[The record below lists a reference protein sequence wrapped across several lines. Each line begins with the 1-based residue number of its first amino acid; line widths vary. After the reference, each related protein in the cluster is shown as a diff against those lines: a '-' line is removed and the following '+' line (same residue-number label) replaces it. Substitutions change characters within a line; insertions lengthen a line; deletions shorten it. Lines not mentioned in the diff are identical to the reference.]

1 MVNGSVLLLK
11 NMRSFFRDESAV
23 GVLLSETVN
32 VGMIQNSRGGFSSVS
47 DVFAIGASGRDDWV
61 CRGVAC
67 DWTCGA
73 SCAQEALTE
82 SHARTIHWK
91 SRNRI
96 VLRAP
101 ALSPASF
108 PSFIALDADSLNAD
122 LDSVHSQRT
131 RSHHNVTG
139 DTIGVPLSYY
149 AQILA
154 TRCPVYP

>member
-11 NMRSFFRDESAV
+11 NMRNFFRDESAV

-47 DVFAIGASGRDDWV
+47 DVFAIGASGSDDRV

-73 SCAQEALTE
+73 SCAQGALTE

-101 ALSPASF
+101 TLSPASF
-108 PSFIALDADSLNAD
+108 PSIIALDVDSLNAGP
-122 LDSVHSQRT
+122 DSVQSQRT

-139 DTIGVPLSYY
+139 DTIGVPLSYC
-149 AQILA
+149 AHVLA
-154 TRCPVYP
+154 TRCPVCP